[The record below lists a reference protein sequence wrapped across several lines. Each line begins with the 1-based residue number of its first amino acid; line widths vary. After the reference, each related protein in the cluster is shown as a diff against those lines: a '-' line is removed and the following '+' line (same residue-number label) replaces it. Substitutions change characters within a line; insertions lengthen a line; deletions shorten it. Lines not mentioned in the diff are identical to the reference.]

1 MRLLYLVDNYLPS
14 VGGAEILVAQ
24 TVEAQL
30 ALGYDI
36 TVVTP
41 KLKDGPNEDILRP
54 NFRLL
59 HHRLMMRT
67 RSGGIT
73 VHPVAAMAYA
83 KMRAAFRPDIVHIH
97 YYGPAFLLEL
107 LTRSQVRVPLV
118 VTAHTPLTPHYS
130 AAMAT
135 LLRVSDRLLAINDLI
150 HAEYLVAAPEVAPS
164 VQKLALGIAP
174 APVAPAPLPFAPP
187 VILCIGRLVKEKGFD
202 LAIRALLRVRTEI
215 PAARLIIAGA
225 GEQLEALQALAAE
238 LGLTGAVHFAGL
250 VHGEEKFHL
259 YNQATVVAI
268 TSRWEEPSPLVARET
283 AQMGRPAVAAAT
295 GGIPALV
302 LDGQT
307 GVLFERD
314 NPDALAAALLD
325 LLLTPAKAEELGR
338 NAALHAQRAFGM
350 ERYVRE
356 HDELYR
362 ALIATR
368 INNESAS
375 VSSHTK

>member
-1 MRLLYLVDNYLPS
+1 
-14 VGGAEILVAQ
+14 
-24 TVEAQL
+24 
-30 ALGYDI
+30 
-36 TVVTP
+36 
-41 KLKDGPNEDILRP
+41 
-54 NFRLL
+54 
-59 HHRLMMRT
+59 
-67 RSGGIT
+67 
-73 VHPVAAMAYA
+73 
-83 KMRAAFRPDIVHIH
+83 
-97 YYGPAFLLEL
+97 
-107 LTRSQVRVPLV
+107 
-118 VTAHTPLTPHYS
+118 
-130 AAMAT
+130 
-135 LLRVSDRLLAINDLI
+135 
-150 HAEYLVAAPEVAPS
+150 
-164 VQKLALGIAP
+164 
-174 APVAPAPLPFAPP
+174 
-187 VILCIGRLVKEKGFD
+187 
-202 LAIRALLRVRTEI
+202 
-215 PAARLIIAGA
+215 
-225 GEQLEALQALAAE
+225 
-238 LGLTGAVHFAGL
+238 
-250 VHGEEKFHL
+250 
-259 YNQATVVAI
+259 VVAI

-338 NAALHAQRAFGM
+338 NAALHARRAFGM

>member
-1 MRLLYLVDNYLPS
+1 MRLLYLIDNYLPC

-59 HHRLMMRT
+59 HYKLMMRT
-67 RSGGIT
+67 RNGGIT
-73 VHPVAAMAYA
+73 VHPVAAMEYA
-83 KMRAAFRPDIVHIH
+83 KLRAAFRPDIVHIH
-97 YYGPAFLLEL
+97 FYGPAFLLEL
-107 LTRSQVRVPLV
+107 LTRSQARVPLV
-118 VTAHTPLTPHYS
+118 VTAHTPLAPHYS

-135 LLRVSDRLLAINDLI
+135 MLRAADRLLAINDLI

-187 VILCIGRLVKEKGFD
+187 VILCIGRLVHEKGFD
-202 LAIRALLRVRTEI
+202 LAIRALLRVRAEI
-215 PAARLIIAGA
+215 PSARLIIAGT
-225 GEQLEALQALAAE
+225 GDQLEALRALAAE

-259 YNQATVVAI
+259 FNQATVVAI
-268 TSRWEEPSPLVARET
+268 TSRWEEPSPLVAREA

-338 NAALHAQRAFGM
+338 NAVLHAQRAFGM

-362 ALIATR
+362 ALLATR
-368 INNESAS
+368 INNESAP
-375 VSSHTK
+375 VSSHAE

>member
-1 MRLLYLVDNYLPS
+1 M
-14 VGGAEILVAQ
+14 
-24 TVEAQL
+24 
-30 ALGYDI
+30 
-36 TVVTP
+36 
-41 KLKDGPNEDILRP
+41 
-54 NFRLL
+54 
-59 HHRLMMRT
+59 
-67 RSGGIT
+67 
-73 VHPVAAMAYA
+73 
-83 KMRAAFRPDIVHIH
+83 
-97 YYGPAFLLEL
+97 
-107 LTRSQVRVPLV
+107 
-118 VTAHTPLTPHYS
+118 
-130 AAMAT
+130 
-135 LLRVSDRLLAINDLI
+135 
-150 HAEYLVAAPEVAPS
+150 
-164 VQKLALGIAP
+164 
-174 APVAPAPLPFAPP
+174 
-187 VILCIGRLVKEKGFD
+187 
-202 LAIRALLRVRTEI
+202 AIRALLRVRTEI

-259 YNQATVVAI
+259 FNQATVVAI

-338 NAALHAQRAFGM
+338 NAVLHAQRAFGM

-362 ALIATR
+362 ALLATR
-368 INNESAS
+368 INNESAP
-375 VSSHTK
+375 VSSHAE